1 MKQKSIGKTSSTRSS
16 TRISRRSMAAMTAT
30 ALFTQ
35 PAIADDTVP
44 KLINLTKN
52 ANEALMQGDANSY
65 RALLNM
71 SSDFTLMSPF
81 GGQPSRASEYTPET
95 WEKVGKFFK
104 NGTFSQ
110 ELVQAY
116 YSPDMVVLAVIE
128 RANVEVGNLPAQE
141 WALRVT
147 LVFQREGPNWR
158 LSHRHADPLSHS
170 ISVAQAATL
179 ARGQDTSG

>member
-1 MKQKSIGKTSSTRSS
+1 MKQNNTGKTSRTRSS
-16 TRISRRSMAAMTAT
+16 TQISRRSMAVMTAT
-30 ALFTQ
+30 AFFAQ
-35 PAIADDTVP
+35 PVIADDTIP
-44 KLINLTKN
+44 NLIKLTKN

-65 RALLNM
+65 RELLNI

-116 YSPDMVVLAVIE
+116 GSPDMVVLAVIE
-128 RANVEVGNLPAQE
+128 RANVEVGDLPAQE

-147 LVFQREGPNWR
+147 LVFQREGSNWR

-170 ISVAQAATL
+170 IGVAQAATL
-179 ARGQDTSG
+179 ARGQDASD